1 MEPNS
6 TRCATSRTGC
16 RCHLSEMTEPK
27 FDSDA
32 GALPVKLD
40 QI

>member
-6 TRCATSRTGC
+6 TRGATCRTGC

-40 QI
+40 QT